1 MSISK
6 KHTIIYLSILLL
18 TFGFLLFCL
27 PISGDDWGCY
37 TTAYGNI
44 TKAIETAK
52 EMYMTWEGRFIGRIL
67 IILLTYYK
75 YIFNIVTV
83 LLMGVLYL
91 GLLKLINIK
100 SKSTYILLIFALIF
114 LNTDMFSQSL
124 TWVAGTVTYF
134 YPTVLVLL
142 YFIYIYLKKDKE
154 YKTLD
159 YIFLIL
165 INIIGTMFV
174 ENIGCSLVFGNLI
187 LCIYYYK
194 NDKKK
199 FKSFVIFTI
208 ISSISLGVMLLSP
221 GSRARS
227 GENEWFNSLPI
238 YSKIIHNFGN
248 FNQYLFTRNII
259 LLVLMQ
265 LVINKALCIKKVK
278 SWKIILLNIIPL
290 ITVITNLRYY
300 TPVDISFLSFKV
312 PTILNFSRGYFI
324 FIWVAFSLLYLYSI
338 YVIMNKDREKM
349 TFYYFLIAMSLIS
362 VLTMMILPVWGDRV
376 TLLAVI
382 TISVVS
388 ALIINEFISVK
399 TYKYLIPLLTIMC
412 INYMFFGYMAHSIDR
427 ERQNQIQNQ
436 KNSNVIETLYNPVK
450 YVWNNNALTEYF
462 DITYKRYLDLD
473 GSIVIKYKKLTF
485 NEYIK
490 LMK

>member
-6 KHTIIYLSILLL
+6 KHTIIYLGILLL
-18 TFGFLLFCL
+18 TFGFLSFCL

-37 TTAYGNI
+37 TTAYGSI

-75 YIFNIVTV
+75 YIFNVVTV
-83 LLMGVLYL
+83 VLMGILYL
-91 GLLKLINIK
+91 GLLKLIKIK
-100 SKSTYILLIFALIF
+100 NKSTYILLIFALLF

-142 YFIYIYLKKDKE
+142 YFIYIYLKRDKD
-154 YKTLD
+154 YKVLD

-165 INIIGTMFV
+165 INVIGTMFV
-174 ENIGCSLVFGNLI
+174 ENIGCSLVFGNFI
-187 LCIYYYK
+187 LCIYYYRK
-194 NDKKK
+194 DKKK
-199 FKSFVIFTI
+199 FKSFIMFTI
-208 ISSISLGVMLLSP
+208 ISSISLGIMLMSP

-227 GENEWFNSLPI
+227 TENEWFNSLPI

-248 FNQYLFTRNII
+248 FNQYLFTRNIM
-259 LLVLMQ
+259 LLILMQ
-265 LVINKALCIKKVK
+265 IVINKALCIKKVRT
-278 SWKIILLNIIPL
+278 WKIILLNIIPL
-290 ITVITNLRYY
+290 ITIITNIRYY
-300 TPVDISFLSFKV
+300 TPVDISFLNFKV

-324 FIWVAFSLLYLYSI
+324 FVWIIFSLLYLYSI
-338 YVIMNKDREKM
+338 YVIMNKDKEKM
-349 TFYYFLIAMSLIS
+349 LYYYFLIGMSLVS
-362 VLTMMILPVWGDRV
+362 VLTMLILPVWGDRV

-382 TISVVS
+382 TVSAISV
-388 ALIINEFISVK
+388 LIINEFIGKK
-399 TYKYLIPLLTIMC
+399 TYKFLIPLLVILC
-412 INYMFFGYMAHSIDR
+412 VNYIFFGYMVHSIDA
-427 ERQNQIQNQ
+427 ERLDRIQAQRN
-436 KNSNVIETLYNPVK
+436 NEEIEILYNPVK
-450 YVWNNNALTEYF
+450 YVWNNNILTEYF
-462 DITYKRYLDLD
+462 DTTYKKYLDLD
-473 GSIVIKYKKLTF
+473 SSIVFTHNELSF